1 MRVKVI
7 AKTFINE
14 SNLSLPSKNYF
25 LTAKCYPD
33 SESQQD
39 RYRFDEINY
48 KFDSP
53 TNMIKFIK
61 SLWKN

>member
-25 LTAKCYPD
+25 LTAKCHPD
-33 SESQQD
+33 SECQQ
-39 RYRFDEINY
+39 
-48 KFDSP
+48 
-53 TNMIKFIK
+53 NMY
-61 SLWKN
+61 